1 MVSVEERFPGGHF
14 PKCIVLQAVYWY
26 LRYSLSYR
34 DIEELM
40 KERGVEVDHA
50 TVQRWVVK
58 YIPLLEIE
66 FRKKKK
72 AVGTS
77 WRMDETYIKV
87 KGIWHYLYRAV
98 DKEGNTIDFLLT
110 RKRDKIAAKRF
121 LIKAINNNGFPEKI
135 TIDGSAANK
144 AAIEEFNSDND
155 TTIEVR
161 QVKYLNNIVEQ
172 DHRGVK
178 RITNS
183 MLGFKSFDSASIT
196 LNGIEIVH
204 MLRKRQLQSQDN
216 SVKNLAEVFYSLAA

>member
-1 MVSVEERFPGGHF
+1 MVVEEKFPGGHF

-40 KERGVEVDHA
+40 EERGIELDHA

-58 YIPLLEIE
+58 YTPLIDAE

-72 AVGTS
+72 TVGSS
-77 WRMDETYIKV
+77 WRMDETYIKI

-110 RKRDKIAAKRF
+110 KKRDTKAAKRF
-121 LIKAINNNGFPEKI
+121 LVKAIRHNGIPEKI

-144 AAIEEFNSDND
+144 AAIEEYNSDKG
-155 TTIEVR
+155 TSIEIR

-172 DHRGVK
+172 DHRGIK

-183 MLGFKSFDSASIT
+183 ILGFKSFRSARIT
-196 LNGIEIVH
+196 LNGIEVVH
-204 MLRKRQLQSQDN
+204 MLRKMQIPSQTYAQ
-216 SVKNLAEVFYSLAA
+216 NLAETFYSLAA

>member
-1 MVSVEERFPGGHF
+1 MASEERFHGGHF
-14 PKCIVLQAVYWY
+14 PKHIVLQAIFWY

-40 KERGVEVDHA
+40 RERGVEIDHA

-58 YIPLLEIE
+58 YTPILDVE
-66 FRKKKK
+66 FRKRRKT
-72 AVGTS
+72 VGTS

-110 RKRDKIAAKRF
+110 RKRDKKAAKRF
-121 LIKAINNNGFPEKI
+121 LIKAISHNGFPEKI

-183 MLGFKSFDSASIT
+183 ILGFKSFDSASIT

>member
-1 MVSVEERFPGGHF
+1 MVIIEEKFPGGHF

-50 TVQRWVVK
+50 RVQRWVVK

-72 AVGTS
+72 TVGTS

-98 DKEGNTIDFLLT
+98 DKEGKTIDFLLT
-110 RKRDKIAAKRF
+110 KKRDKKAAKRF
-121 LIKAINNNGFPEKI
+121 LIKAINHNGFPKKI

-144 AAIEEFNSDND
+144 AAIQEFNSDNG

-161 QVKYLNNIVEQ
+161 QVKYLNNVVEQ

-178 RITNS
+178 RISNS
-183 MLGFKSFDSASIT
+183 MLGFKSFDSASII

-204 MLRKRQLQSQDN
+204 MLRKGQLTTQDISVQS
-216 SVKNLAEVFYSLAA
+216 LAETFYSLAA

>member
-1 MVSVEERFPGGHF
+1 MAGEERFHGGHF
-14 PKCIVLQAVYWY
+14 PKCIVLQTVFWY

-40 KERGVEVDHA
+40 KERGVELDHA

-58 YIPLLEIE
+58 YTPLLETK

-72 AVGTS
+72 AIGTS

-135 TIDGSAANK
+135 TI
-144 AAIEEFNSDND
+144 
-155 TTIEVR
+155 EVR
-161 QVKYLNNIVEQ
+161 QVKYLNNVVEQ

-178 RITNS
+178 RITNA
-183 MLGFKSFDSASIT
+183 MLGFKSFHSASIT

-216 SVKNLAEVFYSLAA
+216 SVKNLAETFYSLAA

>member
-1 MVSVEERFPGGHF
+1 MASKERFHGGHF
-14 PKCIVLQAVYWY
+14 PKCIVLQAVFWY

-40 KERGVEVDHA
+40 EERGVELDHA

-58 YIPLLEIE
+58 YTPILEVE
-66 FRKKKK
+66 FRKRKE

-110 RKRDKIAAKRF
+110 RKRDKKAAKRF
-121 LIKAINNNGFPEKI
+121 LIKAINHNGFPEKI

-155 TTIEVR
+155 TTIEIR

-178 RITNS
+178 RITNA

-204 MLRKRQLQSQDN
+204 ALRKGQLARQDN
-216 SVKNLAEVFYSLAA
+216 SVKNLVEMFYSLAA

>member
-1 MVSVEERFPGGHF
+1 
-14 PKCIVLQAVYWY
+14 
-26 LRYSLSYR
+26 
-34 DIEELM
+34 M
-40 KERGVEVDHA
+40 KERGVELDHA

-58 YIPLLEIE
+58 YTPILDEE
-66 FRKKKK
+66 FRKRKKT
-72 AVGTS
+72 VGTS

-110 RKRDKIAAKRF
+110 RKRDKKAAKGF
-121 LIKAINNNGFPEKI
+121 LIKAINHNGFPVKI

-172 DHRGVK
+172 DH
-178 RITNS
+178 
-183 MLGFKSFDSASIT
+183 
-196 LNGIEIVH
+196 
-204 MLRKRQLQSQDN
+204 
-216 SVKNLAEVFYSLAA
+216 

>member
-1 MVSVEERFPGGHF
+1 MVGEERFHGGHF
-14 PKCIVLQAVYWY
+14 PKHIVLQVVFWY

-40 KERGVEVDHA
+40 EERGVELDHA

-58 YIPLLEIE
+58 YTPILEVE
-66 FRKKKK
+66 FRKRKKT
-72 AVGTS
+72 VGTS

-98 DKEGNTIDFLLT
+98 DKEGNTIDFLLSK
-110 RKRDKIAAKRF
+110 KRDKKTAKRF
-121 LIKAINNNGFPEKI
+121 LLKAITQNGLPEKI
-135 TIDGSAANK
+135 TIDGCAANK

-155 TTIEVR
+155 TSIEVR

-172 DHRGVK
+172 DHRSIK
-178 RITNS
+178 RITNF

-204 MLRKRQLQSQDN
+204 MLRKRQLPSQDN
-216 SVKNLAEVFYSLAA
+216 SVKKFAEMFYSLAA

>member
-1 MVSVEERFPGGHF
+1 MASKERFHGGHF
-14 PKCIVLQAVYWY
+14 PKCIVLQAVFWY

-40 KERGVEVDHA
+40 EERGVELDHA
-50 TVQRWVVK
+50 TVQRWVVQ
-58 YIPLLEIE
+58 YTPILEVE
-66 FRKKKK
+66 FRKRKK

-110 RKRDKIAAKRF
+110 RKRDKKAAKRF
-121 LIKAINNNGFPEKI
+121 LIKAINHNGFPEKI

-155 TTIEVR
+155 TTIEIR

-204 MLRKRQLQSQDN
+204 ALRKGQLATQDN
-216 SVKNLAEVFYSLAA
+216 SVKNLAEMFYSLAA

>member
-1 MVSVEERFPGGHF
+1 MVVEEKFPGGHF

-40 KERGVEVDHA
+40 GERGIELDHA

-58 YIPLLEIE
+58 YTPLIEAE

-72 AVGTS
+72 IVGSS
-77 WRMDETYIKV
+77 WRMDETYFKI
-87 KGIWHYLYRAV
+87 KGIRH
-98 DKEGNTIDFLLT
+98 
-110 RKRDKIAAKRF
+110 
-121 LIKAINNNGFPEKI
+121 NGIPEKI

-144 AAIEEFNSDND
+144 AAIEEYNSDKG
-155 TTIEVR
+155 TSIEIR

-172 DHRGVK
+172 DHRGIK

-183 MLGFKSFDSASIT
+183 ILGFKSFRSARIT
-196 LNGIEIVH
+196 LNGIEVVH
-204 MLRKRQLQSQDN
+204 MLRKMQIPSQTYAQ
-216 SVKNLAEVFYSLAA
+216 NLAETFYSLAA